1 MANTD
6 LLDQI
11 NTRLESLESTAT
23 QAKESKD
30 SGSVWG
36 WILALVLGAA
46 VSIGAALLIWQL
58 NKKNKELAE
67 LRTKIEQDEV
77 RSAELQHELETAHH
91 RANIDKLAEEAS
103 VVRARIVSNADL
115 LAVEQARHIEAL
127 ARVEAAKSWDRL
139 DELNKR

>member
-1 MANTD
+1 MSNTD
-6 LLDQI
+6 LLTQI
-11 NTRLESLESTAT
+11 NSRLESLESTAT

-67 LRTKIEQDEV
+67 LRTKVEQDEV

-91 RANIDKLAEEAS
+91 RANIDRLAEEAS
-103 VVRARIVSNADL
+103 AVRERIAASTDL
-115 LAVEQARHIEAL
+115 LAAEQTRHAEAV
-127 ARVEAAKSWDRL
+127 ARVEAAKNWDQL
-139 DELNKR
+139 DQLNKR